1 MKPRPFLLALA
12 LLLALAALLL
22 LRPLAPAGL
31 ASHPRPARSYG
42 EALARIA
49 VLRALDGPEIAPE
62 CRTLL
67 LTHGARTGRVVL
79 VFHGLTNCP
88 EQFHALGDRLFE
100 CGANVFVP
108 RVPRHGLADRM
119 TGELAQLD
127 ARELRAFTDAATDI
141 ARGLGDSVTVVG
153 LSVGAV
159 MAAWAGQERADVD
172 RAVAIAP
179 LLGVTQARGWLTPAA
194 TRLVLA
200 LPNVFPWWDSERKQ
214 HLLGPKHVYPRFS
227 TRAVGQTLLLGGA
240 VLHDAR
246 RRPPAARA
254 LVVVT
259 VGHDVAVDNGMCAEL
274 VRAWQAHGARDLT
287 AYEFPESLRLNHD
300 IVDPEQAGGN
310 PRLTYPVLEDLILR

>member
-1 MKPRPFLLALA
+1 MRRRGLPIAIVLLF
-12 LLLALAALLL
+12 ALAALV

-31 ASHPRPARSYG
+31 ASRPRPAWSYG

-88 EQFHALGDRLFE
+88 EQFHALGERLHA
-100 CGANVFVP
+100 CGANVFIP
-108 RVPRHGLADRM
+108 RMPRHGLADRM
-119 TGELAQLD
+119 TDELAKLG
-127 ARELRAFTDAATDI
+127 ARELRDFTDEATDI

-200 LPNVFPWWDSERKQ
+200 LPNQFPWWDSKRRE
-214 HLLGPKHVYPRFS
+214 HLLGPRHVYPRFS
-227 TRAVGQTLLLGGA
+227 TRSVGQTLLLGSA

-246 RRPPAARA
+246 RGPPAARS
-254 LVVVT
+254 LVMVT
-259 VGHDVAVDNGMCAEL
+259 VGRDRAVDNGMCAAL
-274 VRAWQAHGARDLT
+274 LRAWRAHGARDLT
-287 AYEFPESLRLNHD
+287 AYEFPESLHLNHD
-300 IVDPEQAGGN
+300 IIDPEQAGGN
-310 PRLTYPVLEDLILR
+310 PKLVYPVLEDLILR